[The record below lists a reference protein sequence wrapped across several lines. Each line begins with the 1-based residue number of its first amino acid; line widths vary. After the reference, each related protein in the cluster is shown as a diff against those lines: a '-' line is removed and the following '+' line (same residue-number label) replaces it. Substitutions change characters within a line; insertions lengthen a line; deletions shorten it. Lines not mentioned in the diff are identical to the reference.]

1 MERSIAIDVEGSNES
16 ATEDPSVGGS
26 GEEELETS
34 EVSAAARRRFRR
46 GAVAGITC
54 DDVTGKDGAWT
65 RHFLRCGGGDSAVR
79 SERSRLRLRRAFRL
93 VSNSKAFVMG
103 RLV

>member
-54 DDVTGKDGAWT
+54 AFFFL
-65 RHFLRCGGGDSAVR
+65 HFCIIYII
-79 SERSRLRLRRAFRL
+79 RARTP
-93 VSNSKAFVMG
+93 
-103 RLV
+103 

>member
-1 MERSIAIDVEGSNES
+1 MEGSIAIDVEGSNES

-54 DDVTGKDGAWT
+54 GDVFFVQTNPK
-65 RHFLRCGGGDSAVR
+65 R
-79 SERSRLRLRRAFRL
+79 RSRRRLEARPWTPEK
-93 VSNSKAFVMG
+93 N
-103 RLV
+103 

>member
-1 MERSIAIDVEGSNES
+1 MEGSIAIDVEGSNES

-54 DDVTGKDGAWT
+54 GDVTGKDGTWT
-65 RHFLRCGGGDSAVR
+65 RHLEVEIDLQYI
-79 SERSRLRLRRAFRL
+79 E
-93 VSNSKAFVMG
+93 
-103 RLV
+103 

>member
-1 MERSIAIDVEGSNES
+1 MEGSIAIDVEGSNES

-46 GAVAGITC
+46 GAVAGIT
-54 DDVTGKDGAWT
+54 
-65 RHFLRCGGGDSAVR
+65 
-79 SERSRLRLRRAFRL
+79 
-93 VSNSKAFVMG
+93 
-103 RLV
+103 